1 MTQDAQMQEMEV
13 TISPTGEVKIEVKGV
28 AGPGCMD
35 LTRELENQL
44 GTVEDRQLKGEYYQ
58 QNENQQQQWNEGS

>member
-1 MTQDAQMQEMEV
+1 MSEMQEMEV

-28 AGPGCMD
+28 AGPHCLD
-35 LTRELENQL
+35 LTKELENQL